1 MTCLG
6 FLGKSLLMD
15 ISAPNRI
22 ISLSG
27 LAGAGKD
34 TVADMLC
41 NNYGYQRI
49 SFAAALKDC
58 CAAIFGWD
66 REMLE
71 GRTAAAREQREQVDA
86 WWSARLGIAPAGFTP
101 RKALQQLGTNVMRDH
116 FHPDIWIAALE
127 RSILNAGPND
137 RFVIT
142 DCRFPNEL
150 ACLRE
155 LGAAVWW
162 IRRGSFPAWWQAA
175 LNCEE
180 IPGVHPSETL
190 WVSTIVGTEG
200 AVEIDNN
207 GTMDELSAKI
217 KGLIRN
223 ATLPTKN

>member
-1 MTCLG
+1 MSQL
-6 FLGKSLLMD
+6 
-15 ISAPNRI
+15 SANALSTRTLPRI

-41 NNYGYQRI
+41 SDYGYQRI

-71 GRTAAAREQREQVDA
+71 GRTAEARDQRERADD
-86 WWSARLGIAPAGFTP
+86 WWSTRLSAPAGFTP
-101 RKALQQLGTNVMRDH
+101 RKALQQLGTDVMRNH
-116 FHPDIWIAALE
+116 FHPDIWLAALE
-127 RSILNAGPND
+127 RRILTAGPDD

-150 ACLRE
+150 ACLQG

-162 IRRGSFPAWWQAA
+162 IRRGVTPTWWQAA
-175 LNCEE
+175 QRGEE
-180 IPGVHPSETL
+180 IPGVHRSETL
-190 WVSTIVGTEG
+190 WVSTVVGTDC
-200 AVEIDNN
+200 AVEISND
-207 GTMDELSAKI
+207 GTIGELAEQIKELIDATKI
-217 KGLIRN
+217 
-223 ATLPTKN
+223 